1 MSSLIQNLQCDEF
14 PDVVPEFSVIEFI
27 VSGRVRRVY
36 HVHKSRIATTPD
48 GEFYRYRGMWHALI
62 SRKEMT

>member
-1 MSSLIQNLQCDEF
+1 MSSLIQTLQCDEF

-48 GEFYRYRGMWHALI
+48 GEFYRCHGMWHTLV
-62 SRKEMT
+62 SRIEA